1 MSHVER
7 NCSITNERGLHARA
21 AAKFVK
27 CASHYHSDIFIKKGS
42 RQVNGKSI
50 MGILT
55 LAAARGSQVLVSA
68 DGIDAEEAV
77 EELSKLIVNGFYEE
91 EQR

>member
-1 MSHVER
+1 MGYSEKI
-7 NCSITNERGLHARA
+7 CSITNERGLHARA

-27 CASHYHSDIFIKKGS
+27 CASKFSADIFVKKGG

-55 LAAARGSQVLVSA
+55 LAAARGSQIQVQA

-77 EELSKLIVNGFYEE
+77 EELSTLVQSGFYEE
-91 EQR
+91 ER